1 MDRYIGLDVHAQTTT
16 LAVMSAKGKHVAEK
30 VVETHG
36 KLLVETMAAIAGD
49 KHVCLEEGMHA
60 EWIHELLSH
69 HVAEIVVTIPPERSG
84 SKSDARDAWWLAN
97 QLRLGVPQKK
107 VFKSKLTGLREAVR
121 AHQAF
126 TKHSTRA
133 KLQMR
138 FLARGRGLTVDRAQ
152 LLKEKERNELIG
164 QLPPE
169 RRARARLHAEFV
181 DHAEQW
187 RQQALE
193 QLEQQARRCPDVL
206 RLLDVPGLGVVR
218 AAQIVAAIIT
228 PHRFRAR
235 EQLWSYCGLAIV
247 TRSSSDWR
255 PTRGGQMV
263 RSGRAL
269 PRGLAPGNST
279 LKCAFKGA
287 ARDVVRRHPEHP
299 WAVAFQRAVD
309 GGQRTNLA
317 RLTLAR
323 KIAETVLHIWKH
335 KEAYDPTKHKI
346 QAAA

>member
-16 LAVMSAKGKHVAEK
+16 IVVMSAKGRRLMEK
-30 VVETHG
+30 VIETHG
-36 KLLVETMAAIAGD
+36 KLLVDAITAIAGD
-49 KHVCLEEGMHA
+49 LHVCLEEGMHA
-60 EWIHELLSH
+60 EWIHELLLH
-69 HVAEIVVTIPPERSG
+69 RVKRIVVMIPPDRSG
-84 SKSDARDAWWLAN
+84 SKSDARDAWWLAD

-133 KLQMR
+133 KLQLR
-138 FLARGRGLTVDRAQ
+138 FLARGRGLAVDRAQ
-152 LLKEKERNELIG
+152 LLNDRERRELIG
-164 QLPPE
+164 QLPAE
-169 RRARARLHAEFV
+169 RRLRAQLHAELV
-181 DHAEQW
+181 DHTEQL
-187 RQQALE
+187 RQLALE
-193 QLEQQARRCPDVL
+193 HLEHHARRSPDVR

-255 PTRGGQMV
+255 PRGGEMV

-287 ARDVVRRHPEHP
+287 ARDVVRHHPQHP

-317 RLTLAR
+317 LLTLAR
-323 KIAETVLHIWKH
+323 KIAQTVLHIWKH
-335 KEAYDPTKHKI
+335 QEVYDPTKHKS